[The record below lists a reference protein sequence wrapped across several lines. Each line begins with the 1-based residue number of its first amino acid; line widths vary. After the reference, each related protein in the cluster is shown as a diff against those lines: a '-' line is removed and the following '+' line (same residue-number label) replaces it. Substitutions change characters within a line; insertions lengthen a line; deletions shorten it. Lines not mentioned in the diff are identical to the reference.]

1 MSDRF
6 FRPYTSS
13 DIIGVEMCGAVKNVL
28 AIASGFSDGMNFGL
42 DARAALITRG
52 LAEITRLAIKKGAN
66 PLTMSGLAGIGDL
79 VLTCT
84 GNLSRN
90 WQVGNRMAKGEK
102 LEDIVKSM
110 NMVAEGVKTAA
121 SVHEMATKLQIEM
134 PICEQV
140 YLCLYE
146 NKPLHQALEYL
157 QSRPLKA
164 EIDFELKTN

>member
-1 MSDRF
+1 
-6 FRPYTSS
+6 
-13 DIIGVEMCGAVKNVL
+13 MCGAVKNVL
-28 AIASGFSDGMNFGL
+28 AIASGFSDGMNFGH